1 MRRSPLRRASRGFTL
16 IELMVALSIMAL
28 LALLSWRG
36 LDAMIRAQQVTQ
48 AQGERLTLLQT
59 ALAQWRS
66 DLDAMLPVSAQQAQ
80 PVLAWNGRALRVLR
94 LAPASDSL
102 VAQGDSSLLLP
113 AGSQVVAWSLRSQC
127 ASLGATPCWI
137 RWQSPV
143 LRTVGEQQQAWQQAA
158 RWTEGQEQLPGEQ
171 ELVPLTNWKLLHFR
185 DANWRPASEQ
195 ELPLAGEQALASM
208 PDAIRLELQL
218 PDTDSALHGTLTMDW
233 IPATLTRRRS

>member
-1 MRRSPLRRASRGFTL
+1 
-16 IELMVALSIMAL
+16 MVALSIMAL

-36 LDAMIRAQQVTQ
+36 LDAMVRAQQVTQ
-48 AQGERLTLLQT
+48 ERGERLTLLQT

-66 DLDAMLPVSAQQAQ
+66 DLDAMLPVSAQQTQ

-94 LAPASDSL
+94 LAAVSDSL
-102 VAQGDSSLLLP
+102 PANSETALLLP
-113 AGSQVVAWSLRSQC
+113 AGTQVVAWSLRSAC
-127 ASLGATPCWI
+127 ASLDAVPCWV

-143 LRTVGEQQQAWQQAA
+143 LRSVGEQQQAWQQAA
-158 RWTEGQEQLPGEQ
+158 RWAEGQGQLPGEQ
-171 ELVPLTNWKLLHFR
+171 ELVPASGWKLLHFR
-185 DANWRPASEQ
+185 GANWRPASEQ
-195 ELPLAGEQALASM
+195 ELPVAGEQALASM